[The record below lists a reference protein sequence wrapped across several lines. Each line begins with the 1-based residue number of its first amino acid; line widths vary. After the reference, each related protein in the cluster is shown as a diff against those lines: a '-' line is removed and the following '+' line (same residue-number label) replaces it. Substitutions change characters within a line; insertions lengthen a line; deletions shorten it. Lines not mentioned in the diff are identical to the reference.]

1 MTKEYDVIIIG
12 GGPAGLSAGIYASRS
27 RLRTLLIEKG
37 MFGGLIANAEL
48 VENYPGFPE
57 GISGFDIGERMSQQA
72 SKFGLETLSA
82 EVTNVDLLKDIKL
95 INTTEGPVSARAV
108 IIASGAERRRLG
120 VPGEDI
126 FVNRGVSYCATCD
139 GALFKDRI
147 VAVIGGGDSA
157 VEESLFLARF
167 ASKVIIIHRRN
178 QLRASKLAQERALS
192 HNKIEPIWDTVVEEI
207 KGDKKVSALA
217 IRNVKTG
224 VTSRITV
231 DGVFVYVGQTPN
243 TGFLKGQIPLDKEG
257 YIITDDR
264 METQIKGVY
273 AAGDIRKNSSR
284 QVITAAGDG
293 ATAAISAERFLSS
306 QTL

>member
-1 MTKEYDVIIIG
+1 MAKEYDVIIIG

-48 VENYPGFPE
+48 VENYPGFPD

-82 EVTNVDLLKDIKL
+82 EVTGVDLLKDIKT
-95 INTTEGPVSARAV
+95 IDTTEGDFSAKAI
-108 IIASGAERRRLG
+108 IIASGAERKRLG
-120 VPGEDI
+120 VPGEELFI
-126 FVNRGVSYCATCD
+126 NRGVSYCATCD

-147 VAVIGGGDSA
+147 VAVVGGGDSA
-157 VEESLFLARF
+157 VEETLFLTRF

-178 QLRASKLAQERALS
+178 QLRASKMAQERALS
-192 HNKIEPIWDTVVEEI
+192 HKKIELMWDTVVEEI
-207 KGDKKVSALA
+207 RGNNKISELVV
-217 IRNVKTG
+217 RNVKTG
-224 VTSRITV
+224 GTSQIAV
-231 DGVFVYVGQTPN
+231 DGIFVYVGQSPN
-243 TGFLKGQIPLDKEG
+243 TSFLKGQVPLDKEG

-264 METQIKGVY
+264 MGTQVKGVY
-273 AAGDIRKNSSR
+273 AAGDIRRNSSR

-293 ATAAISAERFLSS
+293 ATAAISAEKFLSS
-306 QTL
+306 

>member
-1 MTKEYDVIIIG
+1 MAKEYDVIIIG
-12 GGPAGLSAGIYASRS
+12 GGPAGLSAGIYASRA
-27 RLRTLLIEKG
+27 RLHSLLIEKG

-72 SKFGLETLSA
+72 IRFGLETLSA
-82 EVTNVDLLKDIKL
+82 EVTGVDLLKDIKT
-95 INTTEGPVSARAV
+95 ITTTEGVFSARAV

-120 VPGEDI
+120 VPGEGA

-139 GALFKDRI
+139 GALFRDRV
-147 VAVIGGGDSA
+147 VAVVGGGDSA
-157 VEESLFLARF
+157 VEEALFLTRF

-178 QLRASKLAQERALS
+178 QLRASKLAQGRALS
-192 HNKIEPIWDTVVEEI
+192 HEKIVPIWDTVVGEI
-207 KGDKKVSALA
+207 KGDKNISHLIVHNIKSGA
-217 IRNVKTG
+217 
-224 VTSRITV
+224 TSQIAV
-231 DGVFVYVGQTPN
+231 DGVFIYVGQIPN
-243 TGFLKGQIPLDKEG
+243 TGFLKGQIPLDHEG
-257 YIITDDR
+257 YIITNDR

-306 QTL
+306 

>member
-1 MTKEYDVIIIG
+1 MSKEYDIIIIG
-12 GGPAGLSAGIYASRS
+12 GGPAGLSAGIYASRA

-48 VENYPGFPE
+48 VENYPGFPD

-82 EVTNVDLLKDIKL
+82 EVTGVDLLNDIKT
-95 INTTEGPVSARAV
+95 ISTNEGAFSARAI

-147 VAVIGGGDSA
+147 VAVAGGGDSA
-157 VEESLFLARF
+157 VEEALFLTRF

-178 QLRASKLAQERALS
+178 QLRASKMAQERALS
-192 HNKIEPIWDTVVEEI
+192 HKKIELMWDTVVEEI
-207 KGDKKVSALA
+207 KGNNKVSELVA
-217 IRNVKTG
+217 RNVKTRE
-224 VTSRITV
+224 TSQIAV
-231 DGVFVYVGQTPN
+231 DGIFVYVGQIPN
-243 TGFLKGQIPLDKEG
+243 TGFLKGAVPLDKEG

-264 METQIKGVY
+264 MGTQVKGVY

-293 ATAAISAERFLSS
+293 ATAAISAEKFLSS
-306 QTL
+306 

>member
-1 MTKEYDVIIIG
+1 MSKEYDIIIIG
-12 GGPAGLSAGIYASRS
+12 GGPAGLSAGIYASRA

-57 GISGFDIGERMSQQA
+57 GISGFDIGERMSHQA

-82 EVTNVDLLKDIKL
+82 EVTGVDLLKDIKV
-95 INTTEGPVSARAV
+95 INTTEGDFSARAV
-108 IIASGAERRRLG
+108 IIASGAERKRLG

-126 FVNRGVSYCATCD
+126 FINRGVSYCATCD
-139 GALFKDRI
+139 GALFRDRV
-147 VAVIGGGDSA
+147 VAVVGGGDSA
-157 VEESLFLARF
+157 VEEALFLTRF

-178 QLRASKLAQERALS
+178 QLRASKMAQERALS
-192 HNKIEPIWDTVVEEI
+192 NKKIDPMWDTVVEEI
-207 KGDKKVSALA
+207 KGNSKVSQLVV
-217 IRNVKTG
+217 RNVKSGATAQI
-224 VTSRITV
+224 VA
-231 DGVFVYVGQTPN
+231 DGVFVYVGQNPN
-243 TGFLKGQIPLDKEG
+243 TGFLKGQLPLDKEG

-293 ATAAISAERFLSS
+293 ATAAISAEKFLSS
-306 QTL
+306 

>member
-1 MTKEYDVIIIG
+1 MNKEYDIIIIG
-12 GGPAGLSAGIYASRS
+12 GGPAGLSAGIYASRA

-57 GISGFDIGERMSQQA
+57 GISGFDIGERMSRQA

-82 EVTNVDLLKDIKL
+82 EVTDVDLLKDIKV
-95 INTTEGPVSARAV
+95 INTTEGDFSARAV
-108 IIASGAERRRLG
+108 IIASGAERKRLE

-126 FVNRGVSYCATCD
+126 FINRGVSYCATCD
-139 GALFKDRI
+139 GALFRDRV
-147 VAVIGGGDSA
+147 VAVVGGGDSA
-157 VEESLFLARF
+157 VEEALFLTRF

-178 QLRASKLAQERALS
+178 QLRASKMAQEKALS
-192 HNKIEPIWDTVVEEI
+192 NKKIDPMWDTVVEEI
-207 KGDKKVSALA
+207 KGDSKVSQLVV
-217 IRNVKTG
+217 RNVKSGATAQI
-224 VTSRITV
+224 VA
-231 DGVFVYVGQTPN
+231 DGIFVYVGQNPN
-243 TGFLKGQIPLDKEG
+243 TGFLKGQLPLDKEG

-264 METQIKGVY
+264 MGTQIKGVY

-293 ATAAISAERFLSS
+293 ATAAISAEKFLSS
-306 QTL
+306 

>member
-1 MTKEYDVIIIG
+1 MSKEYDIIIIG
-12 GGPAGLSAGIYASRS
+12 GGPAGLSAGIYASRA

-57 GISGFDIGERMSQQA
+57 GISGFDIGERMSRQA

-82 EVTNVDLLKDIKL
+82 EVTGVDLLKDIKVT
-95 INTTEGPVSARAV
+95 NTTEGDFSARAV
-108 IIASGAERRRLG
+108 IIASGAERKRLG

-126 FVNRGVSYCATCD
+126 FINRGVSYCATCD
-139 GALFKDRI
+139 GALFRDRV
-147 VAVIGGGDSA
+147 VAVVGGGDSA
-157 VEESLFLARF
+157 VEEALFLTRF

-178 QLRASKLAQERALS
+178 QLRASKMAQERALS
-192 HNKIEPIWDTVVEEI
+192 NKKIDPMWDTVVEEI
-207 KGDKKVSALA
+207 KGDSKVSQLVV
-217 IRNVKTG
+217 RNVKSGATAQI
-224 VTSRITV
+224 VA
-231 DGVFVYVGQTPN
+231 DGVFVYVGQNPN
-243 TGFLKGQIPLDKEG
+243 TGFLKGQLPLDKEG

-264 METQIKGVY
+264 MGTQIKGVY

-293 ATAAISAERFLSS
+293 ATAAISAEKFLSS
-306 QTL
+306 

>member
-1 MTKEYDVIIIG
+1 MAKEYDVIIIG
-12 GGPAGLSAGIYASRS
+12 GGPAGLSAGIYSSRS

-82 EVTNVDLLKDIKL
+82 EVTGVDLMKDIKT
-95 INTTEGPVSARAV
+95 INTTEGDFSAKTI
-108 IIASGAERRRLG
+108 IIASGAERKRLG

-147 VAVIGGGDSA
+147 VAVAGGGDSA
-157 VEESLFLARF
+157 VEEALFLTRF

-178 QLRASKLAQERALS
+178 QLRASKMAQERALS
-192 HNKIEPIWDTVVEEI
+192 HKKIELMWDTVIEEL
-207 KGDKKVSALA
+207 KGKNKVSELVV
-217 IRNVKTG
+217 RNVKTG
-224 VTSRITV
+224 EISQIAV
-231 DGVFVYVGQTPN
+231 DGIFVYVGQIPN
-243 TGFLKGQIPLDKEG
+243 TSFLKGQIPLDKEG

-264 METQIKGVY
+264 MGTQVEGVY

-293 ATAAISAERFLSS
+293 ATAAISAEKFLNS
-306 QTL
+306 

>member
-1 MTKEYDVIIIG
+1 MSKEYDIIIIG
-12 GGPAGLSAGIYASRS
+12 GGPAGLSAGIYASRA

-37 MFGGLIANAEL
+37 LFGGLIANAEL

-57 GISGFDIGERMSQQA
+57 GISGFDIGERMSRQA

-82 EVTNVDLLKDIKL
+82 EVTGVDLLKDIKV
-95 INTTEGPVSARAV
+95 INTTEGDFSARAV
-108 IIASGAERRRLG
+108 IIASGAERKRLG

-126 FVNRGVSYCATCD
+126 FINRGVSYCATCD
-139 GALFKDRI
+139 GALFRDRV
-147 VAVIGGGDSA
+147 VAVVGGGDSA
-157 VEESLFLARF
+157 VEEALFLTRF

-178 QLRASKLAQERALS
+178 QLRASKMAQERALS
-192 HNKIEPIWDTVVEEI
+192 NKKIDPMWDTVVEEI
-207 KGDKKVSALA
+207 KGDSKVSQLVV
-217 IRNVKTG
+217 RNVKSGATAQI
-224 VTSRITV
+224 VA
-231 DGVFVYVGQTPN
+231 DGVFVYVGQNPN
-243 TGFLKGQIPLDKEG
+243 TGFLKGQLPLDKEG

-293 ATAAISAERFLSS
+293 ATAAISAEKFLSS
-306 QTL
+306 

>member
-1 MTKEYDVIIIG
+1 MNNQYDVIIIG
-12 GGPAGLSAGIYASRS
+12 GGPAGLSAGIYSSRS

-37 MFGGLIANAEL
+37 LFGGLIANAEL

-72 SKFGLETLSA
+72 SRFGLETLSA
-82 EVTNVDLLKDIKL
+82 EVIGVDLLKDIKT
-95 INTTEGPVSARAV
+95 ISTSEGDFSARAI

-126 FVNRGVSYCATCD
+126 FINRGVSYCATCD

-147 VAVIGGGDSA
+147 VAVVGGGDSA
-157 VEESLFLARF
+157 VEEALFLTRF

-178 QLRASKLAQERALS
+178 QLRASKMAQEKALS
-192 HNKIEPIWDTVVEEI
+192 HKKIELMWDTIVEEI
-207 KGDKKVSALA
+207 RGNNKVSELA
-217 IRNVKTG
+217 VHNVKTG
-224 VTSRITV
+224 ETSTIVV
-231 DGVFVYVGQTPN
+231 DGVFVYVGQIPN
-243 TGFLKGQIPLDKEG
+243 TSFLKGQIPLDKEG
-257 YIITDDR
+257 FVITDDR
-264 METQIKGVY
+264 MGTHVKGVY

-293 ATAAISAERFLSS
+293 ATAAISAEKFLSS
-306 QTL
+306 